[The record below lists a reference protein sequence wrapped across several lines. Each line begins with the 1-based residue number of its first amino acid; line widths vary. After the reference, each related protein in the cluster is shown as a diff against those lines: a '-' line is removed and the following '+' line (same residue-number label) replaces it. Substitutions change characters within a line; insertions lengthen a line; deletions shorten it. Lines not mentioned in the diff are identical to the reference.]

1 MLITKFHFFSAPS
14 QYRQLNGFFLRWNE
28 SFRIWRVFLRVE
40 KSLRLKKKKWCG
52 NIPSSGL
59 AEVVDRV
66 NFFCGFASVC
76 MRACVCVC
84 VCESVCVRTRRMLCR
99 VRQIQ
104 SSAAGCWEKSSRV
117 EKPSKTET
125 RTFYCGVWGRLQL
138 QSSKWITANNS
149 ARTRESRRPCGLS
162 LPPFF
167 IFRGEFWFVLT
178 GT

>member
-1 MLITKFHFFSAPS
+1 MVFFCDEMKVLGSD
-14 QYRQLNGFFLRWNE
+14 E
-28 SFRIWRVFLRVE
+28 SSYVWRKAFVW
-40 KSLRLKKKKWCG
+40 KKKVMREHTVKWFG
-52 NIPSSGL
+52 WSGRPSKI
-59 AEVVDRV
+59 
-66 NFFCGFASVC
+66 FFVASQVC
-76 MRACVCVC
+76 VCVRVCVC

-149 ARTRESRRPCGLS
+149 ARTRESRRPCGLW